1 MSQELEQA
9 EKRLR
14 GAKANLFKH
23 DRLHGSP
30 LGRSRILL
38 EIARCHQVVQALTC
52 SDRTKATKNQLYK
65 PAPEFVI
72 RYVGWIAK

>member
-1 MSQELEQA
+1 MSQQLEQA

-14 GAKANLFKH
+14 SAKSNLAKH

-38 EIARCHQVVQALTC
+38 EIGRCHQAVQELTS
-52 SDRTKATKNQLYK
+52 SDRTKATKHQPYK
-65 PAPEFVI
+65 PAPEFVVRFI
-72 RYVGWIAK
+72 GWKS